1 MTLQNEKVS
10 TKFSVADEEILN
22 FMEAHMDLLTERL
35 QKRGYDCSYTVNVG
49 NAGGRENSGGLGP
62 LLGQDRGVMLS
73 QYAFDVR
80 T

>member
-1 MTLQNEKVS
+1 
-10 TKFSVADEEILN
+10 
-22 FMEAHMDLLTERL
+22 MDLLTERL